1 LYFPSVCV
9 CSLPVR
15 ATRGWFIY
23 TELIVLFFI
32 HGMALGMWFVPL
44 TTVLEANGLHAI
56 RPYAFATSALAAF
69 VSPLLFGAMADRH
82 LGPVRVL
89 RWIAVAT
96 AISMAAVATGIQARW
111 NPWLV
116 LGLIQILAL
125 FIAPAWSLSTTI
137 VLARLSDAKREFGP
151 VRALGTLGWMAG
163 CWVVSA
169 FRADTSPMA
178 AFAGAA
184 AWLGLSVFTLLLPDV
199 TPPKSLEQLSLRQ
212 RLGLDALIL
221 LKHHDH
227 QVVFLTAALI
237 AIPLAAFYP
246 FTPPHL
252 LDLGLVRTSAWMT
265 LGQVTEIV
273 AMLGLAGLLTR
284 WRLKWIFACGLGFA
298 LLRYVLCALDGKV
311 WVLTGV
317 TLHGFA
323 FTLFFVTVP
332 IYLNERIDIAWR
344 ARAQALFTLMTSGVG
359 NLIGYLGTGWW
370 FAACERPEG
379 MRWSLFWSGL
389 ALAVAGVLVYF
400 LFAYHG
406 RSGKL
411 ASSAEP
417 N

>member
-1 LYFPSVCV
+1 MEGLYFPGVRV

-89 RWIAVAT
+89 RWIAFAT
-96 AISMAAVATGIQARW
+96 AISMTAVAVGIQAHW

-137 VLARLSDAKREFGP
+137 VLARLTDAKREFGP
-151 VRALGTLGWMAG
+151 VRALGTLGWMSG

-169 FRADTSPMA
+169 FRADASPMA
-178 AFAGAA
+178 AFAGAV
-184 AWLGLSVFTLLLPDV
+184 AWLGLSGFTLLLPDV
-199 TPPKSLEQLSLRQ
+199 TPPKSLEQLSFRQ

-227 QVVFLTAALI
+227 QV
-237 AIPLAAFYP
+237 
-246 FTPPHL
+246 
-252 LDLGLVRTSAWMT
+252 
-265 LGQVTEIV
+265 
-273 AMLGLAGLLTR
+273 
-284 WRLKWIFACGLGFA
+284 
-298 LLRYVLCALDGKV
+298 
-311 WVLTGV
+311 
-317 TLHGFA
+317 
-323 FTLFFVTVP
+323 
-332 IYLNERIDIAWR
+332 
-344 ARAQALFTLMTSGVG
+344 
-359 NLIGYLGTGWW
+359 
-370 FAACERPEG
+370 
-379 MRWSLFWSGL
+379 
-389 ALAVAGVLVYF
+389 
-400 LFAYHG
+400 
-406 RSGKL
+406 
-411 ASSAEP
+411 
-417 N
+417 